1 MGVDLPPR
9 APAKAAKARQRSSV
23 TPAQRLAAEDAAIK
37 AKEPTRKASVV
48 ARATPALVA
57 AHAAVDTTDTEVYGR
72 VRMHAVPKADGAAG
86 GDGRR
91 NCLSEKGWAR
101 RAVVVHSVGP
111 SGAANFAEAPGRD
124 GFALGDDGA
133 QQHEE
138 AFLEYVEGNFDD
150 AGAEVR
156 SLDYRDRKVGLFG
169 DWLECVGHGKYL
181 EWVKDDEN
189 NGLWKLQ
196 AVRTV
201 RGAQRLVWPARAPHS
216 HVLALCAA
224 QGVEVEVGTEVVRR
238 DVPLVPSAVSIMEYA
253 IKAAIGDA
261 SVPKGGR
268 PEYRSGPWYKSL
280 FGGRRGGA

>member
-1 MGVDLPPR
+1 MGVDLAPR

-57 AHAAVDTTDTEVYGR
+57 AHAAFDTTDTEVYGR

-91 NCLSEKGWAR
+91 NCLAEKGWAR

-111 SGAANFAEAPGRD
+111 SGAANFAED
-124 GFALGDDGA
+124 FALDNDGV

-150 AGAEVR
+150 ASAEVR
-156 SLDYRDRKVGLFG
+156 SLDYLPTATTRWKVFSDPYPSG
-169 DWLECVGHGKYL
+169 
-181 EWVKDDEN
+181 
-189 NGLWKLQ
+189 
-196 AVRTV
+196 VR
-201 RGAQRLVWPARAPHS
+201 
-216 HVLALCAA
+216 
-224 QGVEVEVGTEVVRR
+224 
-238 DVPLVPSAVSIMEYA
+238 
-253 IKAAIGDA
+253 
-261 SVPKGGR
+261 
-268 PEYRSGPWYKSL
+268 
-280 FGGRRGGA
+280 